1 MFYNTYAYGHDFGNS
16 ETCGV
21 AWLNDTQ
28 YVLTMPST
36 LYIGSYDELVRKVSG
51 SSSSNNLVNIV
62 NQKAHTISFKENSW
76 YVGNL
81 AIEQAP
87 ANMDIAALTARG
99 ELSRY
104 WSDRNL
110 ALLLATSAT
119 LIRDREYGLSVV
131 TNLPIATHSDINVKR
146 VKEALTGDHTFYLD
160 GVERVAHV
168 RVYKTIMEG
177 AGANIAYG
185 PGGQEKVAVID
196 VGGRTTDAYLVKGQ
210 VPLTE
215 QCKSLDTGVESA
227 ADAIVSTFE
236 REFHYPLSLSDARAM
251 LYCYTHG
258 KHYETVPTVVNADAD
273 LQQVESLID
282 GQLRDAGKLIAGFIK
297 RLWGTSLS
305 SETVASDVSKV
316 WLVGGGGY
324 YFEKDLRRLFGKRL
338 LVPETPEYSNSIGF
352 AKLAKHYLQRE
363 QLRSQVG

>member
-1 MFYNTYAYGHDFGNS
+1 MIYKRYAYGHDFGNS

-21 AWLNDTQ
+21 AWLDEKQ

-36 LYIGSYDELVRKVSG
+36 LYVGSYEELVRKVSG
-51 SSSSNNLVNIV
+51 SSSSSNLINIV
-62 NQKAHTISFKENSW
+62 NQKAHTISFKENNW

-87 ANMDIAALTARG
+87 TSMDIAELTARG
-99 ELSRY
+99 DISRY

-110 ALLLATSAT
+110 AMLLATSGT

-131 TNLPIATHSDINVKR
+131 TNLPIATHNDVNVQR
-146 VKEALTGDHTFYLD
+146 VKDALTGDHVFYLD
-160 GVERVAHV
+160 GLERIAHI

-185 PGGQEKVAVID
+185 PGGQEKVAVVDI
-196 VGGRTTDAYLVKGQ
+196 GGRTTDAYLVKGQ

-215 QCKSLDTGVESA
+215 QCKSLDTGVETA
-227 ADAIVSTFE
+227 ADAIVTAFE
-236 REFHYPLSLSDARAM
+236 RQFSYPLSLFDARAL

-258 KHYETVPTVVNADAD
+258 KQYSSVSTVFNADATSE
-273 LQQVESLID
+273 QVETLINT
-282 GQLRDAGKLIAGFIK
+282 QLRESGKLIAGFIK
-297 RLWGTSLS
+297 RLWGSSLS
-305 SETVASDVSKV
+305 SDIVASDVTKI
-316 WLVGGGGY
+316 WLVGGGAY
-324 YFEKDLRRLFGKRL
+324 YFEEDLRRMFTKRL
-338 LVPETPEYSNSIGF
+338 MVPETPEYSNAAGF

-363 QLRSQVG
+363 LRSQVG